1 MEFSRPEYCSGSLSL
16 LQVIFWM
23 WGSNPGAGSICHS
36 AGRFLTSWVTREA
49 WEYWSGQPTPSP
61 GDLPNPGI
69 KPGSLT
75 LQVGSLPTELSGK
88 SKGRRTRDQIANICW
103 DIEKAVSEKHLLL
116 LHWLHE
122 SLWLCGPQQTGKFL
136 KRWEYHTTLPVSWEM
151 CMQSRSENGLV
162 QNWGK
167 K

>member
-103 DIEKAVSEKHLLL
+103 DIEKAVNRKSSTIA
-116 LHWLHE
+116 
-122 SLWLCGPQQTGKFL
+122 SLTTLNPWTVYITTNCGKFL
-136 KRWEYHTTLPVSWEM
+136 ERWECQTTLLPPEKPV
-151 CMQSRSENGLV
+151 CRSES
-162 QNWGK
+162 
-167 K
+167 